1 MSYVTITVSALTITR
16 QTATAVPVQKYC
28 CDIWWTEQIYGSSS
42 EPVRLTSDF
51 ESEVISLARYME
63 SVARLQKMQRG
74 LPELLYVLS
83 GFPAR

>member
-1 MSYVTITVSALTITR
+1 MAQSRIIHLDREEHRLHI
-16 QTATAVPVQKYC
+16 PF
-28 CDIWWTEQIYGSSS
+28 SS